1 MVQPPAPHI
10 KSVSFLEVKGKDV
23 PLPCEKEEIVSIQYT
38 IVGETQGS
46 VDIMYLVSRSMR
58 KKKTEQ
64 FSYILIFRKSE
75 GELNTSTIFLLIL
88 QILSRGAIVTQ
99 GLKKVDVQNSHG
111 TLFKI
116 VWIVWTKSLTG
127 ICSDHPHSSSV
138 SWWKDLVLHSVEKD
152 REDNG
157 ENEGNDVLFSR

>member
-1 MVQPPAPHI
+1 MFFITIQASLAQTPEPSHVTRHYETARHTLSMVQPPAPHI

-64 FSYILIFRKSE
+64 FSYILIFRKSF
-75 GELNTSTIFLLIL
+75 GPF
-88 QILSRGAIVTQ
+88 
-99 GLKKVDVQNSHG
+99 
-111 TLFKI
+111 
-116 VWIVWTKSLTG
+116 
-127 ICSDHPHSSSV
+127 
-138 SWWKDLVLHSVEKD
+138 
-152 REDNG
+152 
-157 ENEGNDVLFSR
+157 

>member
-58 KKKTEQ
+58 KKKKLNNSATFWSLEN
-64 FSYILIFRKSE
+64 LLVRSE
-75 GELNTSTIFLLIL
+75 
-88 QILSRGAIVTQ
+88 
-99 GLKKVDVQNSHG
+99 LKAN
-111 TLFKI
+111 
-116 VWIVWTKSLTG
+116 
-127 ICSDHPHSSSV
+127 
-138 SWWKDLVLHSVEKD
+138 
-152 REDNG
+152 
-157 ENEGNDVLFSR
+157 